1 MQEIKKGDQRLKQ
14 KTVSSGE
21 VSVSM
26 QGHGERYTSN
36 TDLDNETIRMKIYI
50 AGARVTFHIYSYSV
64 YEIINNE
71 WVFMEDNYIQKP
83 LVYSFNTMGMQIIL
97 ELKEKFDVEII
108 NIAIH
113 GIIHNIIN
121 SLPKYISCNI
131 NDISCECP
139 DSKLN

>member
-21 VSVSM
+21 VAVSM
-26 QGHGERYTSN
+26 HGNGERYISK
-36 TDLDNETIRMKIYI
+36 DDQDNEAIGMNIYI
-50 AGARVTFHIYSYSV
+50 TGARVTFHIYSYSV

-71 WVFMEDNYIQKP
+71 WIFLEEKYIQKP
-83 LVYSFNTMGMQIIL
+83 LVYSFNTIGMQIRL
-97 ELKEKFDVEII
+97 ELRDKFDVEMI

-121 SLPKYISCNI
+121 SLPKCISCNI

-139 DSKLN
+139 DSKFN